1 MTSLYDKFHSKQN
14 TDHVYKLLD
23 DLVKRQTGQTINND
37 IENTNYY
44 QNSLREIFIKSEK
57 DTLEELNR
65 EVLTYN
71 LRYFLDKYKKNQIEP
86 VKTREPDI
94 PTKPEEPESTNV
106 MDDYNKF
113 LESRKTD
120 VISEK
125 PRETLLQPNI
135 EPRETFLQPT
145 ILETIEEKL
154 EYELEVNI
162 LTIENVLKHMYN
174 YYMIHKTDIDKL
186 YDTMIRDGYSFI
198 KIPRDMKD
206 ELINELNIRVEDN
219 EPQTG
224 S

>member
-37 IENTNYY
+37 IQNTNYY
-44 QNSLREIFIKSEK
+44 ENSLREIFIKSEK
-57 DTLEELNR
+57 DTLEDLNR
-65 EVLTYN
+65 EVLSYN
-71 LRYFLDKYKKNQIEP
+71 LRYLLDKYKKNPIIP
-86 VKTREPDI
+86 IKTREPDI
-94 PTKPEEPESTNV
+94 PTKLEAPESTNV

-113 LESRKTD
+113 LESRKID

-198 KIPRDMKD
+198 KIPKDMKD
-206 ELINELNIRVEDN
+206 ELMNELKIRVEDN

>member
-14 TDHVYKLLD
+14 TDHIYKLLD
-23 DLVKRQTGQTINND
+23 DLVTRQTGQTINND

-71 LRYFLDKYKKNQIEP
+71 LRHFLDKYKKNPIIP
-86 VKTREPDI
+86 IKTHDPDI
-94 PTKPEEPESTNV
+94 STKPEAPESTNV

-162 LTIENVLKHMYN
+162 LTIDNVLKYMYN

>member
-14 TDHVYKLLD
+14 TDHIYKLLD
-23 DLVKRQTGQTINND
+23 DLVTRQTGQTINND

-65 EVLTYN
+65 EVLSYN
-71 LRYFLDKYKKNQIEP
+71 LRYLLDKYKKNPIIP
-86 VKTREPDI
+86 IKTREPDI
-94 PTKPEEPESTNV
+94 PTKSEAPESTNV

-113 LESRKTD
+113 LESRKVD

-135 EPRETFLQPT
+135 EPRETLLQPT

-198 KIPRDMKD
+198 KIPKDMKD
-206 ELINELNIRVEDN
+206 ELMNELKIRVEDN

>member
-65 EVLTYN
+65 EVLSYN
-71 LRYFLDKYKKNQIEP
+71 LRYFLDKYKQNPIVP
-86 VKTREPDI
+86 IKTREIDI
-94 PTKPEEPESTNV
+94 PTKPETPESTNV